1 MGQVAAPYI
10 LIAGFFVFF
19 LKSTQFSI
27 FVIFSLFVF
36 FSKMNCQ
43 ECLNNFEILGA
54 IYVQCCERKQS
65 SILK

>member
-10 LIAGFFVFF
+10 LIAGFFFF

-43 ECLNNFEILGA
+43 EYLNNFEILDA
-54 IYVQCCERKQS
+54 I
-65 SILK
+65 

>member
-10 LIAGFFVFF
+10 LIAVFFFFF

-54 IYVQCCERKQS
+54 IYVRCERKQS